1 MNKISEVLMNRA
13 CGLELMACL
22 MDELISEK
30 RLLPNM
36 DVPRV
41 LRAKEMHF
49 PGGVLTESAG
59 RAGR

>member
-1 MNKISEVLMNRA
+1 MNRA

-59 RAGR
+59 KAGR